1 MSVHGAGYVNPAK
14 SFLERYSALS
24 IQLEIMRR
32 EVMRQRDSLTNI
44 TAHLKDDVVQTS
56 GAGDRMADGVA
67 RIVDAENQFAEEAA
81 RIVKAQTEILEAINS
96 VKDETQKAVL
106 MLRYI
111 ERLGWIGVQERIGY
125 EKTQT
130 LVIHGRAL
138 LEINKWLEKKRAD

>member
-1 MSVHGAGYVNPAK
+1 MSVHGGRTNPAK
-14 SFLERYSALS
+14 TFLERYSALS

-44 TAHLKDDVVQTS
+44 TAQLKQDVVQTS
-56 GAGDRMADGVA
+56 GSGDRMADGVA
-67 RIVDAENQFAEEAA
+67 GIVDAENQFAEEAT

-96 VKDETQKAVL
+96 VHDETQKAVL

-111 ERLGWIGVQERIGY
+111 ERLGWIGVQEKIGY

-138 LEINKWLEKKRAD
+138 LEINKWLERKRAD